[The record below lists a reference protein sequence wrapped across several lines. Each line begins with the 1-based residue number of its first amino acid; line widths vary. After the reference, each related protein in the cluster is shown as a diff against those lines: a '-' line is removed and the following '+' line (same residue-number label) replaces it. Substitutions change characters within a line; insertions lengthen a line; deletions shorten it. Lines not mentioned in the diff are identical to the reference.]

1 MTIYKIIVDSRQLRI
16 VDSHNMSMRKTIKL
30 LLCANLAVFM
40 TMAAQKNPTPS
51 QANPERDLGR
61 LTALEQ
67 NGRYAQVMEPL
78 AQLIRSNALNERE
91 SGRAQLLL
99 GIAYHQQG
107 ALTQAQSAYEK
118 ALHILSHTPEGAVDH
133 ASALD
138 NFARLSLDTGHP
150 DTALRMETDALKEYE
165 GLSDHADI
173 ARSCATLASLEINRG
188 HRREGKKYLSRALQ
202 EAGLATGL
210 DQDFYAAVWG
220 AQGWLALLNKDTTTA
235 ISAYAHAI
243 ELWRDAH
250 GEQHM
255 LTGWGYML
263 LGKSYAQ
270 AGQNDKALEQM
281 RKGLNILD
289 QAVGSS
295 DPKYLAAQ
303 ISYSQVLDQSG
314 EHDEAVRVKS
324 SAQQALKRLSRD
336 ACADCTVSAFA
347 LH

>member
-1 MTIYKIIVDSRQLRI
+1 
-16 VDSHNMSMRKTIKL
+16 MSMWKTIPL
-30 LLCANLAVFM
+30 LLCTSLAAS
-40 TMAAQKNPTPS
+40 TGMAAQKNPTPS
-51 QANPERDLGR
+51 QVNSEQRLGR
-61 LTALEQ
+61 LTELEQ
-67 NGRYAQVMEPL
+67 KGRYAKVTEPL
-78 AQLIRSNALNERE
+78 AELIRANALNKRE

>member
-1 MTIYKIIVDSRQLRI
+1 MLIQ
-16 VDSHNMSMRKTIKL
+16 KTAQL
-30 LLCANLAVFM
+30 LLCASLAAS
-40 TMAAQKNPTPS
+40 TGMAAQKNPTVS
-51 QANPERDLGR
+51 RVNSEQRLGR
-61 LTALEQ
+61 LTELEQ
-67 NGRYAQVMEPL
+67 NGRYGEVTEPL
-78 AQLIRSNALNERE
+78 AELIRSNALNERE

-107 ALTQAQSAYEK
+107 ALPQAQSAYEK
-118 ALHILSHTPEGAVDH
+118 ALRSLSHTPESAVDY

-150 DTALRMETDALKEYE
+150 DMALRMETDVLKDYE
-165 GLSDHADI
+165 RLSDHADI

-188 HRREGKKYLSRALQ
+188 HRREGREYLSHALQ
-202 EAGLATGL
+202 EAGLASGL
-210 DQDFYAAVWG
+210 DQDFYAAVWS

-235 ISAYAHAI
+235 ISAYEHAN
-243 ELWRDAH
+243 ELWRAAH

-270 AGQNDKALEQM
+270 AGQNGKALEQM
-281 RKGLNILD
+281 RKGLNILE

-303 ISYSQVLDQSG
+303 ISYSQVLDRSG
-314 EHDEAVRVKS
+314 EPDEAVRVKN
-324 SAQQALKRLSRD
+324 SAQQALKRFSRD
-336 ACADCTVSAFA
+336 ACLDCTVSAFA

>member
-1 MTIYKIIVDSRQLRI
+1 
-16 VDSHNMSMRKTIKL
+16 
-30 LLCANLAVFM
+30 
-40 TMAAQKNPTPS
+40 
-51 QANPERDLGR
+51 
-61 LTALEQ
+61 
-67 NGRYAQVMEPL
+67 
-78 AQLIRSNALNERE
+78 
-91 SGRAQLLL
+91 
-99 GIAYHQQG
+99 
-107 ALTQAQSAYEK
+107 
-118 ALHILSHTPEGAVDH
+118 
-133 ASALD
+133 
-138 NFARLSLDTGHP
+138 
-150 DTALRMETDALKEYE
+150 METDALKEYE

-173 ARSCATLASLEINRG
+173 ARSSATLASLEINRG

-202 EAGLATGL
+202 EAGLASGL
-210 DQDFYAAVWG
+210 DQDFYAAIWS

-235 ISAYAHAI
+235 ISANAHAI
-243 ELWRDAH
+243 ELWRAAH

-314 EHDEAVRVKS
+314 EHDEAVRVKN

>member
-1 MTIYKIIVDSRQLRI
+1 
-16 VDSHNMSMRKTIKL
+16 MSTRKTIQL
-30 LLCANLAVFM
+30 LLCANLAFAG
-40 TMAAQKNPTPS
+40 MAAQKNPAPS
-51 QANPERDLGR
+51 QANSEQR
-61 LTALEQ
+61 LSQLTELEQ
-67 NGRYAQVMEPL
+67 KGRYEEVIEPL
-78 AQLIRSNALNERE
+78 AELIRSNALNERM

-118 ALHILSHTPEGAVDH
+118 ALHILSNTPEGAVDH

-138 NFARLSLDTGHP
+138 NFARLALDRRHP
-150 DTALRMETDALKEYE
+150 DIALRMETDALKEYE

-202 EAGLATGL
+202 EAGLASGL
-210 DQDFYAAVWG
+210 DQDFYAAVWS

-243 ELWRDAH
+243 ELWRAAH
-250 GEQHM
+250 GEEHM

-281 RKGLNILD
+281 RKGLTILD
-289 QAVGSS
+289 QAAGSS

-303 ISYSQVLDQSG
+303 ISYSLVLDQSG
-314 EHDEAVRVKS
+314 EHDEAARVKN

>member
-1 MTIYKIIVDSRQLRI
+1 MP
-16 VDSHNMSMRKTIKL
+16 KTLQL
-30 LLCANLAVFM
+30 LLSANLAVSAV
-40 TMAAQKNPTPS
+40 MAAETAPLSKLDSEQ
-51 QANPERDLGR
+51 RLGQV
-61 LTALEQ
+61 TALEQ
-67 NGRYAQVMEPL
+67 KGSYAEVMEPL

-107 ALTQAQSAYEK
+107 ALAQAQSAYEK
-118 ALHILSHTPEGAVDH
+118 ALHILSHSPEEVADH

-150 DTALRMETDALKEYE
+150 DTALRMETNALKEYE

-188 HRREGKKYLSRALQ
+188 HRREGKEYLSRALQ
-202 EAGLATGL
+202 EAGLASGL
-210 DQDFYAAVWG
+210 DQDFHAAVSS
-220 AQGWLALLNKDTTTA
+220 AQGWLALLDKDTATA
-235 ISAYAHAI
+235 ITAYAHAV
-243 ELWRDAH
+243 ELWSNAH
-250 GEQHM
+250 GEQHV
-255 LTGWGYML
+255 LTGWGHML

-281 RKGLNILD
+281 QKGLNILN
-289 QAVGSS
+289 QAIGPS

-303 ISYSQVLDQSG
+303 ISYSQVLDRSG
-314 EHDEAVRVKS
+314 EHDEAVRVKN

-336 ACADCTVSAFA
+336 ACADCTVSVFA
-347 LH
+347 MH

>member
-1 MTIYKIIVDSRQLRI
+1 MFISKTLR
-16 VDSHNMSMRKTIKL
+16 S
-30 LLCANLAVFM
+30 LLCASLAISAA
-40 TMAAQKNPTPS
+40 MAAEKPPQS
-51 QANPERDLGR
+51 QMDSEQRLGR

-67 NGRYAQVMEPL
+67 KGRYAEVTEPL
-78 AQLIRSNALNERE
+78 GQLIRSNALDGRE

-107 ALTQAQSAYEK
+107 ELAQAQSAYEK
-118 ALHILSHTPEGAVDH
+118 ALHILSHNPEEAADH

-150 DTALRMETDALKEYE
+150 DTALRMETSALREYE

-173 ARSCATLASLEINRG
+173 ARSCATLASLEISRG
-188 HRREGKKYLSRALQ
+188 HRRQGKEYLSRALQ

-210 DQDFYAAVWG
+210 DRDFFAAVSS
-220 AQGWLALLNKDTTTA
+220 AQGWLALLNKDTATA
-235 ISAYAHAI
+235 IAAYSRAV
-243 ELWRDAH
+243 ELWSDAH
-250 GEQHM
+250 GEHHL

-270 AGQNDKALEQM
+270 AGQCDEALQQM

-289 QAVGSS
+289 QTIGTS

-303 ISYSQVLDQSG
+303 ISYSQVLDRSG
-314 EHDEAVRVKS
+314 EHDEAVRVRN
-324 SAQQALKRLSRD
+324 SAQQALRRLSRD

>member
-1 MTIYKIIVDSRQLRI
+1 
-16 VDSHNMSMRKTIKL
+16 MSMWKTIPL
-30 LLCANLAVFM
+30 LLCASLAAS
-40 TMAAQKNPTPS
+40 TGMAAQKNPTPS
-51 QANPERDLGR
+51 QVNSEQRLGR
-61 LTALEQ
+61 LTELEQ
-67 NGRYAQVMEPL
+67 KGRYAEVTEPL
-78 AQLIRSNALNERE
+78 AELIRANALNKRE

>member
-1 MTIYKIIVDSRQLRI
+1 
-16 VDSHNMSMRKTIKL
+16 MSMWKTIPL
-30 LLCANLAVFM
+30 LLCASLAAY
-40 TMAAQKNPTPS
+40 TGMAAQKNPTPS
-51 QANPERDLGR
+51 QANPEWDLGR

>member
-1 MTIYKIIVDSRQLRI
+1 
-16 VDSHNMSMRKTIKL
+16 MSMRKTVQL
-30 LLCANLAVFM
+30 LLCASLAAF
-40 TMAAQKNPTPS
+40 TEMAAQENPARS
-51 QANPERDLGR
+51 QVNSEQRLGR
-61 LTALEQ
+61 LTELEQ
-67 NGRYAQVMEPL
+67 KGRYAEVTEPL
-78 AQLIRSNALNERE
+78 AELIRSNALNERE

-107 ALTQAQSAYEK
+107 ALAQAQSAYEK
-118 ALHILSHTPEGAVDH
+118 ALHILSHTPKGAVDH

-188 HRREGKKYLSRALQ
+188 HRREGNKYLSRALQ
-202 EAGLATGL
+202 EAGLASGL
-210 DQDFYAAVWG
+210 DQDFYAAVWS

-235 ISAYAHAI
+235 ISANAHAI
-243 ELWRDAH
+243 ELWRAAH

-281 RKGLNILD
+281 RKGLHILD

-314 EHDEAVRVKS
+314 EHDEAVRIKHSV
-324 SAQQALKRLSRD
+324 QQALKRLSRD

>member
-1 MTIYKIIVDSRQLRI
+1 
-16 VDSHNMSMRKTIKL
+16 MSMRKTIQL
-30 LLCANLAVFM
+30 LLCTNVAFAG
-40 TMAAQKNPTPS
+40 MAAQKNPAPS
-51 QANPERDLGR
+51 QANSEQRIGQ
-61 LTALEQ
+61 LTELEQ
-67 NGRYAQVMEPL
+67 KGRYEEVTEPL
-78 AQLIRSNALNERE
+78 AELIRSNALNERE
-91 SGRAQLLL
+91 AGRAQLLL
-99 GIAYHQQG
+99 GIAYHQHG
-107 ALTQAQSAYEK
+107 ALAQAQSAYEK
-118 ALHILSHTPEGAVDH
+118 ALHILSHSPEGAADH
-133 ASALD
+133 AAALD

-150 DTALRMETDALKEYE
+150 DTALRMETDVLKEYE
-165 GLSDHADI
+165 GLSDHANI

-188 HRREGKKYLSRALQ
+188 HRREGKEYLYRALQ
-202 EAGLATGL
+202 EAGLASGL
-210 DQDFYAAVWG
+210 DQDFYAAVWS

-243 ELWRDAH
+243 ELWRAAH
-250 GEQHM
+250 GERHM

-289 QAVGSS
+289 QAAGFS
-295 DPKYLAAQ
+295 DPKYFAAQ

-314 EHDEAVRVKS
+314 EHDEAARVKN

>member
-1 MTIYKIIVDSRQLRI
+1 MFMQRTIQ
-16 VDSHNMSMRKTIKL
+16 L
-30 LLCANLAVFM
+30 LLCASLVAY
-40 TMAAQKNPTPS
+40 TGMAAQNNSTLLQVNS
-51 QANPERDLGR
+51 EQRLGR
-61 LTALEQ
+61 LTELERK
-67 NGRYAQVMEPL
+67 GRYAEVTEPL
-78 AQLIRSNALNERE
+78 AELIRSNALNERE

-107 ALTQAQSAYEK
+107 ALAQAQSAYEK
-118 ALHILSHTPEGAVDH
+118 ALHILSHIPEGAVDH

-150 DTALRMETDALKEYE
+150 DTALHIETDALKEYE
-165 GLSDHADI
+165 RLSDHADI
-173 ARSCATLASLEINRG
+173 ARSCATLASLEISRG
-188 HRREGKKYLSRALQ
+188 HRREGKKHLSRALQ
-202 EAGLATGL
+202 EAGLASGL
-210 DQDFYAAVWG
+210 DQDFYAAVWS

-243 ELWRDAH
+243 ELWCAAH

-263 LGKSYAQ
+263 LGKSYAH

-281 RKGLNILD
+281 RKGMNILD
-289 QAVGSS
+289 QTVGSS
-295 DPKYLAAQ
+295 DLKYLAAQ

-314 EHDEAVRVKS
+314 EHDEAARVKN
-324 SAQQALKRLSRD
+324 SAQQALKRLSLD
-336 ACADCTVSAFA
+336 ACTDCIVSAFA

>member
-1 MTIYKIIVDSRQLRI
+1 
-16 VDSHNMSMRKTIKL
+16 MSIRKTIQL
-30 LLCANLAVFM
+30 LLFASVAAF
-40 TMAAQKNPTPS
+40 TGMAAQKNPTLS
-51 QANPERDLGR
+51 QVNSEQGLGQ
-61 LTALEQ
+61 LTELEQ
-67 NGRYAQVMEPL
+67 KGRYAEVTEPL
-78 AQLIRSNALNERE
+78 AELIRSSTLNERE

-107 ALTQAQSAYEK
+107 ALAQAQSAYEK

-188 HRREGKKYLSRALQ
+188 HRREGKEYLSRALQ
-202 EAGLATGL
+202 EAGLSSGL
-210 DQDFYAAVWG
+210 DQDFYATVWS

-243 ELWRDAH
+243 ELWRAAH

-263 LGKSYAQ
+263 LGKSYAK

-289 QAVGSS
+289 QSVGSS

-314 EHDEAVRVKS
+314 EHDEAVRVKN
-324 SAQQALKRLSRD
+324 SAQKALMKLSRD
-336 ACADCTVSAFA
+336 ACADCTVSAFT

>member
-1 MTIYKIIVDSRQLRI
+1 
-16 VDSHNMSMRKTIKL
+16 MSMPKTLRL
-30 LLCANLAVFM
+30 LLCANLAVS
-40 TMAAQKNPTPS
+40 AAVAAEKTPLS
-51 QANPERDLGR
+51 QMDAEQSLGR

-67 NGRYAQVMEPL
+67 NGSYAEVTEPL

-91 SGRAQLLL
+91 SGRAHLLL

-107 ALTQAQSAYEK
+107 ELAQAQRAYEK
-118 ALHILSHTPEGAVDH
+118 ALQILSHSPEEAADH

-138 NFARLSLDTGHP
+138 NFARFSLDTGHP
-150 DTALRMETDALKEYE
+150 DTALRMETKVLREYE
-165 GLSDHADI
+165 RLTDHADI
-173 ARSCATLASLEINRG
+173 ARSCATLASLEISRG
-188 HRREGKKYLSRALQ
+188 HRREGKEYLSRALQ

-210 DQDFYAAVWG
+210 DRDFYAAVSSG
-220 AQGWLALLNKDTTTA
+220 QGWLALLNKDTATA
-235 ISAYAHAI
+235 IAAYSRAV
-243 ELWRDAH
+243 ELWSDAH
-250 GEQHM
+250 GEHHM

-270 AGQNDKALEQM
+270 AGQCDEALQQM

-289 QAVGSS
+289 QTIGTS
-295 DPKYLAAQ
+295 DPKYFAAQ

-324 SAQQALKRLSRD
+324 SAQQALRRLSRD

>member
-1 MTIYKIIVDSRQLRI
+1 MLPLSITLRVSHSIRGIRIPHCAWKPTRSRNTRDCQITRISPDPVLR
-16 VDSHNMSMRKTIKL
+16 
-30 LLCANLAVFM
+30 
-40 TMAAQKNPTPS
+40 S
-51 QANPERDLGR
+51 QAW
-61 LTALEQ
+61 
-67 NGRYAQVMEPL
+67 
-78 AQLIRSNALNERE
+78 RS
-91 SGRAQLLL
+91 
-99 GIAYHQQG
+99 
-107 ALTQAQSAYEK
+107 
-118 ALHILSHTPEGAVDH
+118 
-133 ASALD
+133 
-138 NFARLSLDTGHP
+138 TG
-150 DTALRMETDALKEYE
+150 
-165 GLSDHADI
+165 DI
-173 ARSCATLASLEINRG
+173 G
-188 HRREGKKYLSRALQ
+188 EGKEYLSRALQ
-202 EAGLATGL
+202 EAGLASGL
-210 DQDFYAAVWG
+210 DQDFYATVWS
-220 AQGWLALLNKDTTTA
+220 AQGWLSLLNKDTTTA

-243 ELWRDAH
+243 ELWRAAN

-314 EHDEAVRVKS
+314 EHDEAVRVKN

>member
-1 MTIYKIIVDSRQLRI
+1 
-16 VDSHNMSMRKTIKL
+16 MSMWKTIPL
-30 LLCANLAVFM
+30 LLCTSLAAS
-40 TMAAQKNPTPS
+40 TGMAAQKNPTPS
-51 QANPERDLGR
+51 QVNSEQRLGR
-61 LTALEQ
+61 LTELEQ
-67 NGRYAQVMEPL
+67 KGRYAEVTEPL
-78 AQLIRSNALNERE
+78 AELIRANALNKRE

>member
-1 MTIYKIIVDSRQLRI
+1 MW
-16 VDSHNMSMRKTIKL
+16 KTIPL
-30 LLCANLAVFM
+30 LLCTSLAAS
-40 TMAAQKNPTPS
+40 TGMAAQKNPTPS
-51 QANPERDLGR
+51 QVNSEQRLGR
-61 LTALEQ
+61 LTELEQ
-67 NGRYAQVMEPL
+67 KGRYAEVTEPL
-78 AQLIRSNALNERE
+78 AELIRANALNKRE

>member
-1 MTIYKIIVDSRQLRI
+1 
-16 VDSHNMSMRKTIKL
+16 
-30 LLCANLAVFM
+30 LA
-40 TMAAQKNPTPS
+40 
-51 QANPERDLGR
+51 
-61 LTALEQ
+61 
-67 NGRYAQVMEPL
+67 
-78 AQLIRSNALNERE
+78 
-91 SGRAQLLL
+91 
-99 GIAYHQQG
+99 
-107 ALTQAQSAYEK
+107 QAQSAYEK
-118 ALHILSHTPEGAVDH
+118 ALDLLSHTPEAAVDH

-150 DTALRMETDALKEYE
+150 DAALRLETDALKEYE
-165 GLSDHADI
+165 GLSNHADI

-188 HRREGKKYLSRALQ
+188 HRREGKEYLSRALQ
-202 EAGLATGL
+202 EAGLASGL
-210 DQDFYAAVWG
+210 DQDFYAAVWS

-235 ISAYAHAI
+235 ISAYSHAI
-243 ELWRDAH
+243 ELWRAAH

-281 RKGLNILD
+281 GKGLNILD
-289 QAVGSS
+289 QAAGSG

-303 ISYSQVLDQSG
+303 LSYSQVLDQSG
-314 EHDEAVRVKS
+314 EHDEAVRVKN

>member
-1 MTIYKIIVDSRQLRI
+1 
-16 VDSHNMSMRKTIKL
+16 MSMRKTTQL
-30 LLCANLAVFM
+30 LLCASLAAC
-40 TMAAQKNPTPS
+40 TGMAAQKIPTLS
-51 QANPERDLGR
+51 QVNSEQRLGR
-61 LTALEQ
+61 LTELEQ
-67 NGRYAQVMEPL
+67 KGRYAEVTEPL
-78 AQLIRSNALNERE
+78 AELIRSNALNERE

-107 ALTQAQSAYEK
+107 ALAQAQRAYEK

-138 NFARLSLDTGHP
+138 NFARLLLDTGHP
-150 DTALRMETDALKEYE
+150 DTALRMETDALKESE
-165 GLSDHADI
+165 GLSDHANI

-188 HRREGKKYLSRALQ
+188 HRREGKEYLSQALQ
-202 EAGLATGL
+202 EAGLVSGL
-210 DQDFYAAVWG
+210 DQDFYAAVWS

-243 ELWRDAH
+243 ELWRAAH

-270 AGQNDKALEQM
+270 AAQNDKALEQM
-281 RKGLNILD
+281 RKGLNIMD
-289 QAVGSS
+289 QAVGTS

-314 EHDEAVRVKS
+314 EHDEAVRVKN
-324 SAQQALKRLSRD
+324 SAQQALNRLSRD

>member
-1 MTIYKIIVDSRQLRI
+1 
-16 VDSHNMSMRKTIKL
+16 MSIRKTIQL
-30 LLCANLAVFM
+30 LLFASVAAF
-40 TMAAQKNPTPS
+40 TGMAAQKNPTLS
-51 QANPERDLGR
+51 QVNSEQGLGQ
-61 LTALEQ
+61 LTELEQ
-67 NGRYAQVMEPL
+67 KGRYAEVTEPL
-78 AQLIRSNALNERE
+78 AELIRSSTLNERE

-107 ALTQAQSAYEK
+107 ALAQAQSAYEK

-188 HRREGKKYLSRALQ
+188 HRREGKEYLSRALQ
-202 EAGLATGL
+202 EAGLSSGL
-210 DQDFYAAVWG
+210 DQDFYATVWS

-243 ELWRDAH
+243 ELWRAAH

-281 RKGLNILD
+281 RKGLNIVD
-289 QAVGSS
+289 QAVGSN

-314 EHDEAVRVKS
+314 EHDEAVRVKN
-324 SAQQALKRLSRD
+324 SAQKALKRRSRD

>member
-1 MTIYKIIVDSRQLRI
+1 
-16 VDSHNMSMRKTIKL
+16 MSMRKTIQL
-30 LLCANLAVFM
+30 LLCANLAAFVG
-40 TMAAQKNPTPS
+40 MAAQNKPTLS
-51 QANPERDLGR
+51 QVNSEQRLGR
-61 LTALEQ
+61 LTELEQ
-67 NGRYAQVMEPL
+67 KGRYAEVTEPL
-78 AQLIRSNALNERE
+78 AELIRSNALSERE
-91 SGRAQLLL
+91 AGRAQLLL

-107 ALTQAQSAYEK
+107 ALAQAQSAYEK
-118 ALHILSHTPEGAVDH
+118 TLHILSHNPEGAADH
-133 ASALD
+133 AAALD

-165 GLSDHADI
+165 GLSDHANI

-188 HRREGKKYLSRALQ
+188 HRREGKEYLSRALQ
-202 EAGLATGL
+202 EAALASGL
-210 DQDFYAAVWG
+210 DQNFYAAVWS

-243 ELWRDAH
+243 ELWRGAH

-281 RKGLNILD
+281 RKGLNIVD
-289 QAVGSS
+289 QAVGSN

-314 EHDEAVRVKS
+314 EHDEAVRVKN

>member
-1 MTIYKIIVDSRQLRI
+1 
-16 VDSHNMSMRKTIKL
+16 MSIQKTIKL
-30 LLCANLAVFM
+30 LLCANLAAF
-40 TMAAQKNPTPS
+40 TAMAAQKNPTLSHVNSEQCLS
-51 QANPERDLGR
+51 QLA
-61 LTALEQ
+61 ALEQ
-67 NGRYAQVMEPL
+67 KGRYAEVMEPL

-107 ALTQAQSAYEK
+107 ALAQAQSAYEK

-289 QAVGSS
+289 QAAGSS

>member
-1 MTIYKIIVDSRQLRI
+1 
-16 VDSHNMSMRKTIKL
+16 MSIQKTIKL
-30 LLCANLAVFM
+30 LLCANLAAF
-40 TMAAQKNPTPS
+40 TAMAAQKNPTLSHVNSEQCLS
-51 QANPERDLGR
+51 QLA
-61 LTALEQ
+61 ALEQ
-67 NGRYAQVMEPL
+67 KGRYAEVMEPL

-107 ALTQAQSAYEK
+107 ALVQAQSAYEK
-118 ALHILSHTPEGAVDH
+118 ALHILSHSPEGAADH

-150 DTALRMETDALKEYE
+150 DTALRMETNALNEYE

-188 HRREGKKYLSRALQ
+188 HRREGKEYLSRALH
-202 EAGLATGL
+202 EAGLASGL
-210 DQDFYAAVWG
+210 DQDFYAAVSS

-235 ISAYAHAI
+235 ISAYAHAV
-243 ELWRDAH
+243 ELWSAAH

-270 AGQNDKALEQM
+270 AGQNDKGLEQM

-314 EHDEAVRVKS
+314 QHDEAIRVKK

-336 ACADCTVSAFA
+336 ACADCTVSALA

>member
-1 MTIYKIIVDSRQLRI
+1 MW
-16 VDSHNMSMRKTIKL
+16 KTIPL
-30 LLCANLAVFM
+30 LWCASLAAS
-40 TMAAQKNPTPS
+40 TGMAAQKNPTPS
-51 QANPERDLGR
+51 QVNSEQRLGR
-61 LTALEQ
+61 LTELEQ
-67 NGRYAQVMEPL
+67 KGRYAEVTEPL
-78 AQLIRSNALNERE
+78 AELIRANALNERE

>member
-1 MTIYKIIVDSRQLRI
+1 MW
-16 VDSHNMSMRKTIKL
+16 KTIPL
-30 LLCANLAVFM
+30 LLCASLAAS
-40 TMAAQKNPTPS
+40 TGMAAQKNPTPS
-51 QANPERDLGR
+51 QVNSEQRLGR
-61 LTALEQ
+61 LTELEQ
-67 NGRYAQVMEPL
+67 KGRYAEVTEPL
-78 AQLIRSNALNERE
+78 AELIRANALNKRE

>member
-1 MTIYKIIVDSRQLRI
+1 
-16 VDSHNMSMRKTIKL
+16 MSMWKTIPL
-30 LLCANLAVFM
+30 LLCTSLAAS
-40 TMAAQKNPTPS
+40 TGMAAQKNPTPS
-51 QANPERDLGR
+51 QVNSEQRLGR
-61 LTALEQ
+61 LTELEQ
-67 NGRYAQVMEPL
+67 KGRYAEVTEPL
-78 AQLIRSNALNERE
+78 AELIRANALNERE